1 MKQIRI
7 FTFLMAAILM
17 TACNK
22 SNDQATGIGDV
33 LIVAKQSGPNI
44 VYGFSIYAYTLSSFA
59 SVNVVSS
66 ADPGKTYTLKSNQGF
81 KTNFYYEM
89 PESEYTTTK
98 PAASTYNFSAT
109 FENGVAQ
116 TFQNILTDKVLP
128 IPTIEKCEYN
138 VTDHLL
144 EVKWTLMN
152 DASSYSLN
160 ILDGSTFVFGSTEL
174 KNTVGTYS
182 ISATG
187 GGWATG
193 FTPVNGKTYTVRLFA
208 YLYEPG
214 GGAYNIQSTS
224 IAEKTVVWGN

>member
-1 MKQIRI
+1 
-7 FTFLMAAILM
+7 MAVILM

-44 VYGFSIYAYTLSSFA
+44 VYGISIYAYTLSSFA

-81 KTNFYYEM
+81 KTSFYYEM
-89 PESEYTTTK
+89 PESEYTITK
-98 PAASTYNFSAT
+98 PVASTYSFSAT

-116 TFQNILTDKVLP
+116 TFQNILSDKVLP

-152 DASSYSLN
+152 DASSYAIN
-160 ILDGSTFVFGSTEL
+160 ILDGSKIVFGSTEL
-174 KNTVGTYS
+174 KNTVGNYS
-182 ISATG
+182 ISTSG
-187 GGWATG
+187 GGWAIG
-193 FTPVNGKTYTVRLFA
+193 FTPENGKTYAVRLFA

-224 IAEKTVVWGN
+224 ITEKTVVWGN